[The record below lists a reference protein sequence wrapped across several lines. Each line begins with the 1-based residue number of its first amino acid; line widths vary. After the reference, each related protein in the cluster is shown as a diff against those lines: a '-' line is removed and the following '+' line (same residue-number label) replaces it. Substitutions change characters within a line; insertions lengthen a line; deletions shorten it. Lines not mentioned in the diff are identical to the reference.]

1 VRVSKCAL
9 AARDLRYAERSTTLW
24 PHQFHETAIGR
35 CGRKLQSLKFGM
47 RRPAPATG
55 MAKCQIE
62 VVSLAYR

>member
-1 VRVSKCAL
+1 MRPCCTGSTVCRAFNHPL
-9 AARDLRYAERSTTLW
+9 A
-24 PHQFHETAIGR
+24 HQFHETAIGR

-55 MAKCQIE
+55 MVKCQIE